1 MPSPATRPK
10 IGILVHDARLWEQ
23 LGGSLRGDFEVFHA
37 TDAESGWPLI
47 EQIAPDL
54 LLLNL
59 TPGPVNVRRCLALL
73 DDLRDADLDT
83 LVIVLSSDRKKTT
96 ALRVIDAGVYDYFVH
111 PVDPDV
117 LRPLI
122 DRAVEKLRVERENR
136 ILREQ
141 IHRRDALGS
150 LIGGSE
156 PMRGIFDLIRR
167 VASTATTVCI
177 RGESGTGKEL
187 VARAIHDLSDRRSRP
202 FISVNCAALPE
213 TLMEAELF
221 GHEKG
226 AFTGAVDAK
235 EGRIELAQ
243 RGTLFLD
250 EIGTLSPT
258 LQSKLLRVLEEHA
271 LIRLGGKRPIRVDF
285 RLLTAT
291 NADLEEHVRLDRFR
305 EDLYYRI
312 HVVPIYLPPL
322 RERGEDITLLVDHFV
337 KVYCTAN
344 HTLPKRVSDDALQ
357 ALKRYNW
364 PGNVRELENAI
375 QRIVLMTDGPVI
387 NLKDVPQDIAAAAAR
402 DGRER
407 FCIPSGGLRLEQEV
421 AAYEKRWVEAALAQ
435 AGGIKAQAARMLGLN
450 KEKMKYLCRK
460 YEL

>member
-187 VARAIHDLSDRRSRP
+187 VARAIHDLSDRRGRP

-213 TLMEAELF
+213 SLMEAELF

-271 LIRLGGKRPIRVDF
+271 LIRLGGKRTIRVDF

-312 HVVPIYLPPL
+312 QVVPIYLPPL

-344 HTLPKRVSDDALQ
+344 HTPPKRVSDDALQ

>member
-1 MPSPATRPK
+1 MSSPAVRPK
-10 IGILVHDARLWEQ
+10 IGILADDEMLSQQ
-23 LGGSLRGDFEVFHA
+23 LSGSLRGDFEVFQA
-37 TDAESGWPLI
+37 SDAVSGWPLI
-47 EQIAPDL
+47 KEGTPEL

-59 TPGPVNVRRCLALL
+59 TPGPANVRRCLELL
-73 DDLRDADLDT
+73 DQLREADLDT
-83 LVIVLSSDRKKTT
+83 LVIVLSSDRKKST
-96 ALRVIDAGVYDYFVH
+96 ALRVMDAGVYDYFVH

-122 DRAVEKLRVERENR
+122 DRAIEKLRVERENR
-136 ILREQ
+136 ILREH

-156 PMRGIFDLIRR
+156 AMRGVFDAIRR
-167 VASTATTVCI
+167 VAGTATTVCI

-187 VARAIHDLSDRRSRP
+187 VARAIHDLSDRRNRP

-221 GHEKG
+221 GYEKG
-226 AFTGAVDAK
+226 AFTGAVDSK

-250 EIGTLSPT
+250 EIGTLSPA
-258 LQSKLLRVLEEHA
+258 LQSKLLRILEEHA
-271 LIRLGGKRPIRVDF
+271 LVRLGGKRSIRVDF

-291 NADLEEHVRLDRFR
+291 NLNLEEHVRRGQFR

-312 HVVPIYLPPL
+312 HVVPISLPPL
-322 RERGEDITLLVDHFV
+322 RDRGEDITLLVDHFV

-344 HTLPKRVSDDALQ
+344 RTLPKRVSEDALQ
-357 ALKRYNW
+357 ALKRYKW

-387 NLKDVPQDIAAAAAR
+387 NLKDIPQEMAAAAR

-407 FCIPSGGLRLEQEV
+407 FRIPSGGLRLDEEV
-421 AAYEKRWVEAALAQ
+421 TAYERRWVEAALSQ
-435 AGGIKAQAARMLGLN
+435 ADGVKAHAARMLGVN

-460 YEL
+460 YDL